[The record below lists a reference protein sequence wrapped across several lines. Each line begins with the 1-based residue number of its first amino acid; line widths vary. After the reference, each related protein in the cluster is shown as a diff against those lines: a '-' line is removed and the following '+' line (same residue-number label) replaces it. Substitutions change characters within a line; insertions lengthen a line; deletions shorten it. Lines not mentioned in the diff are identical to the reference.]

1 MKNSVD
7 AVRCEGLTKTFREV
21 RALDGLTLSVPEGS
35 IYGFLGPNGA
45 GKTTSIRILTG
56 LARAGGGRAWVDGV
70 DLAKGGHDLAHR
82 IGYLPE
88 EPSFYGWMTPSE
100 YLDYIGRIFGL
111 DGGQRDAR
119 VAELL
124 DLVGLADVAHRRIV
138 GFSRGMRQRLGLAQA
153 LVNRPRVLFLD
164 EPASALDPAGRRE
177 VLEMVERLRGS
188 VTVFMSTHILAD
200 VERVCDTIGIIARG
214 KLVTEARREDLLGRY
229 AIPAYEVETHLE
241 DSSALAAWAEGLRAE
256 PWVDAVA
263 VEGAHCRVQVSDV
276 GPAGAM
282 LLASLAEAHVPVIR
296 YQVVQPSLEDV
307 FLRLVAEE

>member
-1 MKNSVD
+1 MH
-7 AVRCEGLTKTFREV
+7 AVRCEGLTKTFGEV
-21 RALDGLTLSVPEGS
+21 RALDGLTLAVPEGS

-45 GKTTSIRILTG
+45 GKTTTIRILAG
-56 LARAGGGRAWVDGV
+56 LARATGGRAWVDGV
-70 DLAKGGHDLAHR
+70 DLSQNGDELARR

-88 EPSFYGWMTPSE
+88 EPTFYGWMTPAE

-111 DGGQRDAR
+111 DAAARQAR
-119 VAELL
+119 VTELL
-124 DLVGLADVAHRRIV
+124 DQVGLTEVARRRV
-138 GFSRGMRQRLGLAQA
+138 AGFSRGMRQRLGLAQA

-214 KLVTEARREDLLGRY
+214 KLVTEAGRKDLLDRF

-241 DSSALAAWAEGLRAE
+241 SAPALAAWADKLRQEAWAE
-256 PWVDAVA
+256 AVTMD
-263 VEGAHCRVQVSDV
+263 GARCRIQVSDV
-276 GPAGAM
+276 GQAGVRLM
-282 LLASLAEAHVPVIR
+282 SSLAQDGVPVIR
-296 YQVVQPSLEDV
+296 YKVVQPSLEDI
-307 FLRLVAEE
+307 FLRLVGEE